1 MKKIV
6 LFVFISIILIC
17 IGCDLSFLQKKDT
30 LQTTSS
36 QTEQTPDNAQQD
48 TSQPEQGTNK
58 PQPGQNP
65 GNPEKGEDTDN
76 SQSSTSQPGQD
87 PDNSQSGEDTDNSQ
101 SGTSQPGQDTDNS
114 QSGTSQ
120 PGQDPDNPET
130 GEETDNSQS
139 GTSQPGQNPDNPE
152 KGEDTDD
159 SQSGTSQPGQDP
171 DNPETGEDVDNPQQ
185 DQNETTVKS
194 QNTIDFFYTING
206 RDITL
211 TPVVS
216 WEGVDETTLEYLW
229 YTSDLWGAPQ
239 KNLETSIP
247 ELATSTAVKL
257 EVYNGK
263 ASPETLLGEVSKT
276 ISITDS
282 FPTDST
288 TDTGP
293 KQLFLFAED
302 ENHPDKNLDYMYFAL
317 QIKGTS
323 SHGTFRTEATK
334 DGQDTYAYPR
344 SVQYE
349 HESSAE
355 DRYTSMYAQATP
367 NLANLGVGYTEA
379 TGFSPTADGTSF
391 SMPFYLGD
399 NKCRVKMNGTSTLR
413 YSFANFVVWDTTVD
427 TFLGNWGWPVLIR
440 LPSSE
445 PLIITI
451 PMDQYDSSQ
460 HKNIAL
466 LTVTLNDN
474 ASKTDFKYDVQFDRF
489 VNKNE

>member
-1 MKKIV
+1 M
-6 LFVFISIILIC
+6 
-17 IGCDLSFLQKKDT
+17 
-30 LQTTSS
+30 
-36 QTEQTPDNAQQD
+36 
-48 TSQPEQGTNK
+48 
-58 PQPGQNP
+58 
-65 GNPEKGEDTDN
+65 
-76 SQSSTSQPGQD
+76 
-87 PDNSQSGEDTDNSQ
+87 
-101 SGTSQPGQDTDNS
+101 
-114 QSGTSQ
+114 
-120 PGQDPDNPET
+120 
-130 GEETDNSQS
+130 
-139 GTSQPGQNPDNPE
+139 
-152 KGEDTDD
+152 
-159 SQSGTSQPGQDP
+159 
-171 DNPETGEDVDNPQQ
+171 
-185 DQNETTVKS
+185 
-194 QNTIDFFYTING
+194 
-206 RDITL
+206 
-211 TPVVS
+211 S
-216 WEGVDETTLEYLW
+216 WEGVDKNTLQYVW
-229 YTSDLWGAPQ
+229 VTSDDP
-239 KNLETSIP
+239 SITEENP
-247 ELATSTAVKL
+247 TITVGEGATSTSVTL
-257 EVYNGK
+257 YVFNGERK
-263 ASPETLLGEVSKT
+263 EENVLGITSKT
-276 ISITDS
+276 ISLTGT

-302 ENHPDKNLDYMYFAL
+302 ENRPDKNLDYMYFAL

-334 DGQDTYAYPR
+334 DGQATYAYPR

-379 TGFSPTADGTSF
+379 TGFGNQAGTAFT
-391 SMPFYLGD
+391 MPFYLGD